1 ITFLIKPSAII
12 FLIAWTIV
20 FIVIFV
26 ANYKKNRKYVNI
38 LSVCL
43 FVIGMVS
50 SVTTFTIYKNQQ
62 TVIQYDKE
70 KQFPMTHWM
79 MMGLTGSGGYNSQD
93 VSTMSK
99 LKTTKERKEY
109 AGKTIKKRLQ
119 DYGVGGYLKFII
131 KKHFNNTDRGDFGWG
146 SDGTPQKPENKSKSK
161 FQSFFRDFYYQQGK
175 RTRTLRFY
183 MQILWIF
190 TLFGMYLTTVSFDK
204 KQISYRELII
214 KLTIIGAMMFLLL
227 FEGGRSRYLIQFLPF
242 FYLLSAIGW
251 ESVLTATNRR
261 KKENVKTFYSST
273 ML

>member
-1 ITFLIKPSAII
+1 
-12 FLIAWTIV
+12 
-20 FIVIFV
+20 